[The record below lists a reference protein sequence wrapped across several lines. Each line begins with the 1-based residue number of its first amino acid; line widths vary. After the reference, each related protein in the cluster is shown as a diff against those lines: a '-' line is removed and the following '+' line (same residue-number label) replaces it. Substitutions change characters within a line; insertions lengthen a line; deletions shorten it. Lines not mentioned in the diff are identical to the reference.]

1 MLLKLFKLLK
11 RPRVKTQMEAPK
23 PRYRLRQGQKI
34 VGYMRQVGETMVM
47 YSRDSFWWT
56 GHKLEYEEVDE
67 WTGLQD
73 KNGRHIFE
81 WDILYYKRDP
91 DGENE
96 TGVILWEGNAEEFG
110 IRDVSDGSFI
120 PLSIDGVEMFNPRQ
134 LQVFSYLFLNPDLQK
149 KLGVEE

>member
-1 MLLKLFKLLK
+1 MDAI
-11 RPRVKTQMEAPK
+11 E
-23 PRYRLRQGQKI
+23 PRYRLRNRDKVI
-34 VGYMRQVGETMVM
+34 GYMRKVADTMIM

-56 GHKLEYEEVDE
+56 GNKLEYNEIDE
-67 WTGLQD
+67 WTGLMD

-91 DGENE
+91 DADYR

-110 IRDVSDGSFI
+110 IRDVEDTSFI
-120 PLSIDGVEMFNPRQ
+120 PLSVDGVQMFNPRQ
-134 LQVFSYLFLNPDLQK
+134 LQVFSYLFLNPELQK

>member
-1 MLLKLFKLLK
+1 M
-11 RPRVKTQMEAPK
+11 TMDAIE
-23 PRYRLRQGQKI
+23 PRYRLRNREKVI
-34 VGYMRQVGETMVM
+34 GYMRKVADTMIM

-56 GHKLEYEEVDE
+56 GNKLEYNEIDE
-67 WTGLQD
+67 WTGLMD

-91 DGENE
+91 DAGYR

-110 IRDVSDGSFI
+110 IRDVEDTSFI
-120 PLSIDGVEMFNPRQ
+120 PLSVDGVQMFNPRQ
-134 LQVFSYLFLNPDLQK
+134 LQVFSYLFLNPELQK